1 MEGSF
6 IIEIAEKIGLPA
18 LTLFMGW
25 FGNAWRTKQKKEQDV
40 LTNVTQILEMQK
52 AYIQE
57 QDEDKK
63 RTRDIC
69 KRLEAK
75 LDKKNKSIR
84 QAFKCKY
91 SNEGDG
97 CPVLNEDENSDPC
110 TDKCANCTI
119 KQQHEHVDS

>member
-91 SNEGDG
+91 SSEGDG

>member
-1 MEGSF
+1 MKRS
-6 IIEIAEKIGLPA
+6 LPLILFTAA
-18 LTLFMGW
+18 LAALSLAACG
-25 FGNAWRTKQKKEQDV
+25 KDDDDKKDDD
-40 LTNVTQILEMQK
+40 K
-52 AYIQE
+52 

-84 QAFKCKY
+84 QAFKCQY

-110 TDKCANCTI
+110 QDKCATCTI
-119 KQQHEHVDS
+119 KKEHEHVNS